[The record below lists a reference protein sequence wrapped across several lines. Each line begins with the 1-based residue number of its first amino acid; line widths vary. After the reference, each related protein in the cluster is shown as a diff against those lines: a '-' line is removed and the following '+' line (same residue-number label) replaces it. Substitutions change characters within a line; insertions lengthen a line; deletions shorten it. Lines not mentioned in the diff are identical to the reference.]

1 MLGSLRGDQAGRS
14 SASIPAFGDLN
25 YDAYGAL
32 IAKHTDHHFRQ
43 FGSVISVRGRE
54 VSRIEGFSDAVFG
67 FALTLL
73 VASIE
78 VPPDFEALKQTL
90 RGFLPFALTFA
101 LISWIWYLHYSF
113 FRQFGL
119 EDRLT
124 IVLNSVLLF
133 VVLFFVYPLKV
144 DGQQSRAAD
153 HGIGESGFGNLT
165 EYDNRFLMVCYSSG
179 VIAVFLVFFLLNWNA
194 YRQRASVGTEAGGSL
209 RHRHGAARARREHV
223 ARRDVDHARHVAADD
238 VVRAVRPDL
247 RPGGTAAGDQWV
259 AQRVATRARVFP
271 SSTPA
276 RQ

>member
-1 MLGSLRGDQAGRS
+1 MLRTGR
-14 SASIPAFGDLN
+14 D
-25 YDAYGAL
+25 
-32 IAKHTDHHFRQ
+32 
-43 FGSVISVRGRE
+43 

-78 VPPDFEALKQTL
+78 VPPDFDALKQTL

-124 IVLNSVLLF
+124 IVLNSILLF

-144 DGQQSRAAD
+144 MA
-153 HGIGESGFGNLT
+153 NL
-165 EYDNRFLMVCYSSG
+165 YD
-179 VIAVFLVFFLLNWNA
+179 I
-194 YRQRASVGTEAGGSL
+194 
-209 RHRHGAARARREHV
+209 
-223 ARRDVDHARHVAADD
+223 
-238 VVRAVRPDL
+238 
-247 RPGGTAAGDQWV
+247 GTALRAHAASMLLGVTSVILAVTLPMSLFALAGLIYDLEGPLQGGNGWL
-259 AQRVATRARVFP
+259 RGTRRGRVFP

-276 RQ
+276 RR

>member
-1 MLGSLRGDQAGRS
+1 M
-14 SASIPAFGDLN
+14 I
-25 YDAYGAL
+25 
-32 IAKHTDHHFRQ
+32 
-43 FGSVISVRGRE
+43 RGRE

-73 VASIE
+73 VASLE

-124 IVLNSVLLF
+124 IVLNSMLLF

-144 DGQQSRAAD
+144 MANALVGMGQSTFQSL
-153 HGIGESGFGNLT
+153 S
-165 EYDNRFLMVCYSSG
+165 EYDNRFLMVSYGSG
-179 VIAVFLVFFLLNWNA
+179 VIAVFLVFFLFNWNA
-194 YRQRASVGTEAGGSL
+194 YRQRAELKLTPEDLYDIGT
-209 RHRHGAARARREHV
+209 
-223 ARRDVDHARHVAADD
+223 
-238 VVRAVRPDL
+238 DL
-247 RPGGTAAGDQWV
+247 RGHASSIMLGVTSVILAITLPRNLFALAGLVYALEGPLQGANGWFRGSRRSK
-259 AQRVATRARVFP
+259 ALS

-276 RQ
+276 RR

>member
-1 MLGSLRGDQAGRS
+1 M
-14 SASIPAFGDLN
+14 I
-25 YDAYGAL
+25 
-32 IAKHTDHHFRQ
+32 
-43 FGSVISVRGRE
+43 RGRE

-124 IVLNSVLLF
+124 IVLNSILLF

-144 DGQQSRAAD
+144 VANNLVGVGHSTFDT
-153 HGIGESGFGNLT
+153 LT
-165 EYDNRFLMVCYSSG
+165 EYDNRFLMVSYSSG
-179 VIAVFLVFFLLNWNA
+179 LIAVFLVFFLMYCNA
-194 YRQRASVGTEAGGSL
+194 YRQRAELELSSGDIYDIGTAMRAHAASTLLGVTSVILATTLPIKFLGLAGLIYALEGPLQGVNGWLRGS
-209 RHRHGAARARREHV
+209 RREQFLLSRGD
-223 ARRDVDHARHVAADD
+223 AR
-238 VVRAVRPDL
+238 
-247 RPGGTAAGDQWV
+247 
-259 AQRVATRARVFP
+259 
-271 SSTPA
+271 
-276 RQ
+276 

>member
-1 MLGSLRGDQAGRS
+1 MIRR
-14 SASIPAFGDLN
+14 
-25 YDAYGAL
+25 
-32 IAKHTDHHFRQ
+32 T
-43 FGSVISVRGRE
+43 GRE

-144 DGQQSRAAD
+144 MANALVGMGQATFDSL
-153 HGIGESGFGNLT
+153 S
-165 EYDNRFLMVCYSSG
+165 EYDNRFLMVSYSSG
-179 VIAVFLVFFLLNWNA
+179 VIAVFVIFFLLNWNA
-194 YRQRASVGTEAGGSL
+194 YRQRQALGLKPADLYDIGTALRAHASSAVLGVTSVVLAVTLPIGWFALSGMIYALEGPLQGVNGWRRGTRRTKLFSAGG
-209 RHRHGAARARREHV
+209 
-223 ARRDVDHARHVAADD
+223 D
-238 VVRAVRPDL
+238 
-247 RPGGTAAGDQWV
+247 AG
-259 AQRVATRARVFP
+259 
-271 SSTPA
+271 
-276 RQ
+276 